1 MIGSALEAKSH
12 PKLKPSR
19 EPWDRFAMKAL
30 LVLTAMLILIGY
42 GCARYRIGIDDQ
54 VSQCLPPYRWYLID
68 TFDRQSI
75 KRDQLR
81 AFAATEVMAP
91 YFRREQTIIKRVAG
105 IPGDQVSVTAEGT
118 SINGVMQPES
128 DPALAKALGLS
139 VADFLVGSLT
149 IPEGFLWVMGATRDS
164 FDSRYW
170 RLLPQNQ
177 VIGRAYA
184 LF

>member
-1 MIGSALEAKSH
+1 MIGSVLISKSQ
-12 PKLKPSR
+12 PKPSL
-19 EPWDRFAMKAL
+19 ETWDRFALKAL
-30 LVLTAMLILIGY
+30 LVLTAILILIGY

-54 VSQCLPPYRWYLID
+54 ISQCLPPYRWYLID
-68 TFDRQSI
+68 TFDRDIQ
-75 KRDQLR
+75 RDQLIAFR
-81 AFAATEVMAP
+81 ATDAMAP

-105 IPGDQVSVTAEGT
+105 MPGDQVAVTADGT
-118 SINGVMQPES
+118 LINGIMQPQS

-149 IPEGFLWVMGATRDS
+149 IHDGFLWVMGATRDS

-170 RLLPQNQ
+170 GVLPNSQ